1 MTLKEKLTEYLNE
14 KSLIEIVSKS
24 DRQVTGIL
32 KLVGDDFITIAHSV
46 DKEISIRDA
55 EEGKHT
61 KIEVLNLETSLLF
74 TDIDSVSRIVSKF
87 AK

>member
-24 DRQVTGIL
+24 DRQVTGTL
-32 KLVGDDFITIAHSV
+32 KIIGDDFITIIHSV
-46 DKEISIRDA
+46 ERETSIRDV
-55 EEGKHT
+55 EGKHT

-74 TDIDSVSRIVSKF
+74 IDIDSVSRIVSKF
-87 AK
+87 VK